1 MSESPKEWKC
11 RLPKFDLTSPNRLLR
26 MHFGQRSR
34 IKRAISVI
42 LVAYSDPMVELKP
55 MIDLKITRFYGYRKR
70 AFDKDNLYGSS
81 KLLVDA
87 LRDFKIIPDDTPKHI
102 NLTVTQ

>member
-1 MSESPKEWKC
+1 
-11 RLPKFDLTSPNRLLR
+11 

-102 NLTVTQ
+102 NLTVTQEKSPTTETFVEIDAKEVGDSAL